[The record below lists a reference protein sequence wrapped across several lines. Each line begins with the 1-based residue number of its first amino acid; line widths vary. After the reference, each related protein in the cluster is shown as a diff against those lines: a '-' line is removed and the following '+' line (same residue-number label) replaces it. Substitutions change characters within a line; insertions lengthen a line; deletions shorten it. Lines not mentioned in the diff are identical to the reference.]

1 MLPKFSFTP
10 GPKAEWLGL
19 GEAAAT
25 VAAGSLTVLWRIAT
39 VEQWIVT
46 LPMTAL
52 QINSEINWGD
62 TERSHCSSGR
72 ERAAWKWAAKRRER
86 RCPAWQL
93 HASAGTRMRGGP
105 AHLGNTSGALEEM
118 GDPGCRGGRDVWG
131 SILNDLLHLLYLW
144 DEKLVGWYFT
154 SLLKT
159 TCYFAK
165 WNNSSYSSLLLA
177 FVRCYSAQSTSKYSI
192 LFHLRVQNAVYFQP
206 EVSFTGL

>member
-62 TERSHCSSGR
+62 MERSHCSSER
-72 ERAAWKWAAKRRER
+72 ERAESKSPAKQRENR
-86 RCPAWQL
+86 SPRPAWQL
-93 HASAGTRMRGGP
+93 DASAENADAWQPRSPRERW
-105 AHLGNTSGALEEM
+105 ALEEM
-118 GDPGCRGGRDVWG
+118 TNPGCEVGAGMFGV
-131 SILNDLLHLLYLW
+131 LYCF
-144 DEKLVGWYFT
+144 G
-154 SLLKT
+154 
-159 TCYFAK
+159 K
-165 WNNSSYSSLLLA
+165 WFIATPVSPRWEISRLIFQFYS
-177 FVRCYSAQSTSKYSI
+177 
-192 LFHLRVQNAVYFQP
+192 
-206 EVSFTGL
+206 

>member
-62 TERSHCSSGR
+62 MERSHCSSER
-72 ERAAWKWAAKRRER
+72 ERAAWKWAAKQRER
-86 RCPAWQL
+86 RSRVLPGSWVPARKRGR
-93 HASAGTRMRGGP
+93 AAG
-105 AHLGNTSGALEEM
+105 ALTSGTPREPRRRSGIRAARWGRGCLGFSIAL
-118 GDPGCRGGRDVWG
+118 V
-131 SILNDLLHLLYLW
+131 NDLLHLLYLR
-144 DEKLVGWYFT
+144 DEKLVGWYF
-154 SLLKT
+154 SSILKT

-165 WNNSSYSSLLLA
+165 WNNFS
-177 FVRCYSAQSTSKYSI
+177 
-192 LFHLRVQNAVYFQP
+192 
-206 EVSFTGL
+206 